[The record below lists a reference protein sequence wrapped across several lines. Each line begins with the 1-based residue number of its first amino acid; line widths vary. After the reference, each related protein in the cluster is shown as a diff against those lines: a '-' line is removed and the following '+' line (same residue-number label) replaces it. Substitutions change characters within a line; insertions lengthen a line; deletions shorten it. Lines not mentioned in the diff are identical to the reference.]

1 MPVYLKTRANLGKKR
16 KSRNA
21 NSIGIFGL
29 FDRSTKFRK
38 SAFLRTGLRFL
49 VTRRVHFC
57 TFSRPALSVVLLT
70 KEGCPPA
77 VSYAR
82 RRTAPNKMRTDPID
96 RVRFSDFA

>member
-57 TFSRPALSVVLLT
+57 TFSRPALRSAFLTAVALLAKAVDEGKVSVCCVLRSA
-70 KEGCPPA
+70 KNCAKQNE
-77 VSYAR
+77 
-82 RRTAPNKMRTDPID
+82 D
-96 RVRFSDFA
+96 